1 MFGLSFYRKNN
12 RYKDSVRVRNG
23 IFEPLRFDNPFAI
36 AVTFRDFGK
45 MYSPQ

>member
-23 IFEPLRFDNPFAI
+23 IFEPLRFDNPL
-36 AVTFRDFGK
+36 
-45 MYSPQ
+45 QLQ